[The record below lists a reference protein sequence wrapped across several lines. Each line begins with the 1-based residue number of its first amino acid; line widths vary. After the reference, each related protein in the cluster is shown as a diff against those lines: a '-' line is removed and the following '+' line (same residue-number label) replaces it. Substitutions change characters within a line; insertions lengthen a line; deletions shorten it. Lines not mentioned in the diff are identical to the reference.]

1 MSIKYRSELST
12 EFVIGQMSSCELLT
26 PEFKLLKGVQM
37 APNQSPKLTLES
49 VAALRGSVSGSAALL
64 RRYVLMKN
72 YAKAQAI

>member
-1 MSIKYRSELST
+1 
-12 EFVIGQMSSCELLT
+12 
-26 PEFKLLKGVQM
+26 LLKGVQM